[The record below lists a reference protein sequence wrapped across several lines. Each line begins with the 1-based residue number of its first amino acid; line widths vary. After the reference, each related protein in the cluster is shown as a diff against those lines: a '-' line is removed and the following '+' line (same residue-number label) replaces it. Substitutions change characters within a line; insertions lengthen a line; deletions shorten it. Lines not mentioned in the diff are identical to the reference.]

1 MKLKYFKIPV
11 KESFK
16 FTLSGHV
23 TPNWGGKKV
32 VQFIGFIND
41 DYSQEYGLQPLQGVY
56 DNLWDK
62 KTGDSFIITRLNQGR
77 AGHEEAKFVF
87 KPL

>member
-16 FTLSGHV
+16 FTLSGRT
-23 TPNWGGKKV
+23 TPTWGGKKV
-32 VQFIGFIND
+32 VQFVGFIND
-41 DYSQEYGLQPLQGVY
+41 NYSQEYGLQPLQGIH

-62 KTGDSFIITRLNQGR
+62 KVGDSFIITRLTQGKV
-77 AGHEEAKFVF
+77 GHAEAKFDF